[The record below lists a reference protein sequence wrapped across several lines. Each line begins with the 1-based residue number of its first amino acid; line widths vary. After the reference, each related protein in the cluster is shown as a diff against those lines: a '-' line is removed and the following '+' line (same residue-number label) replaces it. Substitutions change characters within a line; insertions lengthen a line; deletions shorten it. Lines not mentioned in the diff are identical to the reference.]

1 MLRLGQWGR
10 NKEPNKETNA

>member
-10 NKEPNKETNA
+10 NKEPNKETNT